1 MQRKISAEEKAKV
14 ALVAMQGNLT
24 QAEISSKFEVHTTQI
39 NRWKKQAMLGLV
51 DIFSHGKEKLSHDH
65 EREKEELY
73 TEIGKLRV
81 ENEWLKKKSRIFE
94 L

>member
-14 ALVAMQGNLT
+14 ALVAIQGNLT
-24 QAEISSKFEVHTTQI
+24 QAEISSKFGVHTTQI
-39 NRWKKQAMLGLV
+39 NRWKKQAMGGFV
-51 DIFSHGKEKLSHDH
+51 DIFSNGKERRDHDH

>member
-1 MQRKISAEEKAKV
+1 
-14 ALVAMQGNLT
+14 
-24 QAEISSKFEVHTTQI
+24 
-39 NRWKKQAMLGLV
+39 MLGLA
-51 DIFSHGKEKLSHDH
+51 DIFSNGKEKLSHDH